1 MAEEAG
7 RSIDAVMARRNAVAE
22 QDAALAEADRQ
33 LAEVVAGA
41 HAVAISTVERLNSI
55 QAEIDALA
63 TSLSDDP
70 SVLAADTPTGALE
83 LQRFLLAKQRE
94 IVTAVSEASAEAS
107 AKVEALQR
115 LRDSY
120 RVPPA

>member
-1 MAEEAG
+1 MLPFEP
-7 RSIDAVMARRNAVAE
+7 VAR
-22 QDAALAEADRQ
+22 
-33 LAEVVAGA
+33 
-41 HAVAISTVERLNSI
+41 
-55 QAEIDALA
+55 AEIDALA